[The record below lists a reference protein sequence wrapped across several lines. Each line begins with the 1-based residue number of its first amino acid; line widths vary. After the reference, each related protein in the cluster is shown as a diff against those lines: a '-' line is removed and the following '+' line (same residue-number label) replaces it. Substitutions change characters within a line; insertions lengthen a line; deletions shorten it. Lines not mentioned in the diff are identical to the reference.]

1 MDVSGAAPEPIVVTL
16 KTAMEVR
23 GVTATKL
30 AEGIGADRRTVW
42 RWLRGDA
49 PMSLADAS
57 RIAEMLDLPGDL
69 LIRPPATRDG
79 ALAMIAEHDRALAKV
94 RSR

>member
-1 MDVSGAAPEPIVVTL
+1 
-16 KTAMEVR
+16 MEAR
-23 GVTATKL
+23 GVTAARL
-30 AEGIGADRRTVW
+30 AEGIGAARRTMW

-69 LIRPPATRDG
+69 LIRPPATREG
-79 ALAMIAEHDRALAKV
+79 ALEVIADHDRSLARV
-94 RSR
+94 RVR